1 MILCVIL
8 VLLYKK
14 STHEKLFRPPG
25 ASACTTS
32 TSGSTC
38 PLALPQPP
46 ELQNVKCFTQI
57 QTKFYPKK
65 SARTWNQIRVISLS
79 GCVTNSDASCQKS
92 KIDFQP
98 YFWNPQMLSFSYNTM
113 GSKVNGL
120 AVREHFLSKNALKRS
135 ILAAMT
141 PERLASEK
149 GMTQNFKGIINF
161 YMSCGNFGAYT
172 SK

>member
-1 MILCVIL
+1 MYDVYLWF
-8 VLLYKK
+8 
-14 STHEKLFRPPG
+14 HMPPG
-25 ASACTTS
+25 LASAS
-32 TSGSTC
+32 RV
-38 PLALPQPP
+38 A
-46 ELQNVKCFTQI
+46 KCQMFYAYCI
-57 QTKFYPKK
+57 FLQTKFYPKK